1 MASREFIEKRI
12 AGKIAEIEKL
22 NNKIARI
29 EKAKAS
35 NWENNPYYYSERDLV
50 VANKEKQAAENAL
63 ADYQAKLKEEDDKAA
78 SRNIPVITEFLDKWE
93 QNAIAFYLSEYEKY
107 KEAQKEYYAEDH
119 ELCEKFNSSFDHE
132 VRREA
137 QLEMRKLH
145 KEFRERWT
153 HVTQFNHGSL
163 SWEETMCKD
172 IAQEKIVKYDDLINR
187 VVRVTGPIIDA
198 SGLRIGAKGDINGI
212 VIGQDGKA
220 DVKTIGAGGYNSNIT
235 LDSGRHG
242 QIFHYRTLIRV
253 VR

>member
-78 SRNIPVITEFLDKWE
+78 SRNIPVITEFLDRWE
-93 QNAIAFYLSEYEKY
+93 QNAVAFYLFEYENY
-107 KEAQKEYYAEDH
+107 KKAQKEYYAKDH
-119 ELCEKFNSSFDHE
+119 ELVEKFNTSHDRE
-132 VRREA
+132 TRREA
-137 QLEMRKLH
+137 EIEMRKLR
-145 KEFRERWT
+145 KEFREAWT

-163 SWEETMCKD
+163 SWEETMRKD

-187 VVRVTGPIIDA
+187 VVRITGPITDA

-220 DVKTIGAGGYNSNIT
+220 DVKTIGAGGWNVMV
-235 LDSGRHG
+235 
-242 QIFHYRTLIRV
+242 FHYRTLIRALK
-253 VR
+253 